1 MNAAQKRLT
10 QIDVLRRHVL
20 NYARTREVFQQY
32 KASGYS
38 KKFLNEHQQEIDR
51 HRAAK
56 RAFNELGLQKLPSK
70 KWNTVSCL
78 RRKKRLTRRTATR
91 GNRRGNCSRTGKICG
106 RILPRRRLR
115 QERSDRSRTRD
126 NRPAYKHR
134 RRAAIR
140 MCFGAWG
147 GYSPTSEARKRHVPF
162 PRVLQVCIN
171 TCPACRLLIACK
183 AGVLIIWKNSGS
195 NHLEYRPHKMDDFF
209 QTVFHIGFQK
219 GTDNVIMNIVFRMRR
234 RRRQMLLCRSFLKKN
249 CLYCATRAE
258 VSIRA
263 L

>member
-1 MNAAQKRLT
+1 MLPNRICKCKPQSSWLPARLLSYGLCQHTCRCALRHERQAKAASKSLLYLQTVCGGRYDVLTQKADEASAHCRALLDQMNIAQKRLAE
-10 QIDVLRRHVL
+10 IDVLRRHVL

-70 KWNTVSCL
+70 KSL
-78 RRKKRLTRRTATR
+78 DMEYSQLLAKKKRLTRCTATR
-91 GNRRGNCSRTGKICG
+91 GNRRGSCSRTGKICG

-140 MCFGAWG
+140 FSGCVLGLGEDTPQQA
-147 GYSPTSEARKRHVPF
+147 KRG
-162 PRVLQVCIN
+162 N
-171 TCPACRLLIACK
+171 GTCRFLAFCK
-183 AGVLIIWKNSGS
+183 CV
-195 NHLEYRPHKMDDFF
+195 
-209 QTVFHIGFQK
+209 
-219 GTDNVIMNIVFRMRR
+219 
-234 RRRQMLLCRSFLKKN
+234 
-249 CLYCATRAE
+249 
-258 VSIRA
+258 
-263 L
+263 